1 MDRAHRKEGSRVSAL
16 LTQNRFFVNQKI
28 KLIELTNEFKI
39 RDEAGN
45 EIGAIKEE
53 GQSVLKKVARFAT
66 NLDSMM
72 THKYGI
78 YDADGTKIVELVRP
92 RAFVFSK
99 VLVQDGNGQEIG
111 RLEQARKVFK
121 KVRFSVVGTAG
132 EELAAIQAENWR
144 AWNFTITGP
153 NDQPLGSISK
163 NWGGAVKEI
172 FTTADNYMVE
182 IDPSV
187 TGNLR
192 LLLLAA
198 ACGIDTALK
207 QNDK

>member
-1 MDRAHRKEGSRVSAL
+1 MSAL
-16 LTQNRFFVNQKI
+16 LTQNQFFVNQKV
-28 KLIELTNEFKI
+28 KLIELTNEYKI
-39 RDEAGN
+39 RDEAGTD
-45 EIGAIKEE
+45 IGMIREE
-53 GQSVLKKVARFAT
+53 GQSKLKKVARFAT

-72 THKYGI
+72 THRYGI
-78 YDADGTKIVELVRP
+78 YDADGTKVVSLVRP

-99 VLVQDGNGQEIG
+99 VLVQDAGDQEVG
-111 RLEQARKVFK
+111 RIEQARKVFK
-121 KVRFSVVGTAG
+121 KVRFSVVGTGG

-153 NDQPLGSISK
+153 NEQPLGRITK
-163 NWGGAVKEI
+163 NWGGSVKEI

-187 TGNLR
+187 SGNLR
-192 LLLLAA
+192 LLLVAA
-198 ACGIDTALK
+198 ACGIDTAIK